1 MLCYMCTHYVR
12 VRIVNV
18 LVKSVM
24 CVFLLLS
31 VTRVAFFFFLFLFSF
46 LFLLSPELLL
56 FQYLLYFFVLL
67 SFLLYPLLTST
78 H

>member
-31 VTRVAFFFFLFLFSF
+31 VTRVAFFFLFLFSF